1 MGIYASNVSVIAGR
15 VGFRAGVIR
24 RGLIG
29 SVGVPFKV
37 QASILAAHVSGGEH
51 QIRSELSLDFN
62 IPLLRVGILVSGSD
76 KKTPGGPRS
85 RCRQRICEGSLDL
98 VDCFQLG
105 GTQVVPVKIAS
116 KGEGARPHR
125 LLENVLRSL
134 ASARERI
141 PIEPVAATNDCFLSQ
156 LQRHADARPPI
167 VLHRRRREKWLAR
180 HDHVVGMGVLSKIT
194 GNRSVVTSWSICR
207 RE

>member
-98 VDCFQLG
+98 VDCF
-105 GTQVVPVKIAS
+105 
-116 KGEGARPHR
+116 
-125 LLENVLRSL
+125 
-134 ASARERI
+134 
-141 PIEPVAATNDCFLSQ
+141 
-156 LQRHADARPPI
+156 
-167 VLHRRRREKWLAR
+167 KW
-180 HDHVVGMGVLSKIT
+180 
-194 GNRSVVTSWSICR
+194 SVVTSVAILP

>member
-1 MGIYASNVSVIAGR
+1 MVIRVPNALGIRYSRSRPGHDPMGIYASNVSVIAGR

-76 KKTPGGPRS
+76 KKLPEVHG
-85 RCRQRICEGSLDL
+85 
-98 VDCFQLG
+98 
-105 GTQVVPVKIAS
+105 
-116 KGEGARPHR
+116 
-125 LLENVLRSL
+125 
-134 ASARERI
+134 
-141 PIEPVAATNDCFLSQ
+141 VAAGSEF
-156 LQRHADARPPI
+156 AKVPWI
-167 VLHRRRREKWLAR
+167 
-180 HDHVVGMGVLSKIT
+180 
-194 GNRSVVTSWSICR
+194 WSIVFSWVGLRLFPLKSPVRARAPGHTAFSRTCCAALPLPAR
-207 RE
+207 VSQSSPHPPRMPVF